1 MNIRFDRFTERSQ
14 DAAARAYQILQQYG
28 HNQVDTEHILLAL
41 LEQTDGVVPQI
52 LERLKVDPA
61 LIRSRLDEILRAS
74 PKAAIYGHGTN
85 QVFITPRVKR
95 IIDTANEE
103 ANRLRDEYISPE
115 HIFLAILTE
124 RNTAVAKI
132 FKDHDV
138 DRVKVNDA
146 IKDIRGGQRVT
157 DPQAESR
164 YQTLEKFSRDL
175 TIMAREGKLDPVI
188 GRDAEILRVI
198 QVLVRRTKNNPVL
211 IGEAGVGKTA
221 IVEGLAQKIASGDV
235 PEILQ
240 GRRVLSL
247 DLSAMLAGSRFR
259 GEFEERLKTTI
270 EEVQRAKGEIILFID
285 EIHQVVGAGAAA
297 GAMDAANM
305 MKPALA
311 RGELQCVGAT
321 TLDEYRQHIE
331 KDSALDRRFAPVFV
345 DEPNVEDTI
354 DILFGLRDR
363 YEAHHKVA
371 IADNAIEAAAHLAD
385 RYVTERKLPD
395 KAIDLLDEAAA
406 KLRVALYSMPPEL
419 KEMQNAVLRIQ
430 AQEEAAGMARE
441 YERAAEF
448 KMQRLQL
455 EEDFEI
461 SKTAWRE
468 ENTLDEVVEADDIAS
483 VVAQWTG
490 IPLSQMLETESE
502 KLLRMEEALHHR
514 VIGQDKAVSALSD
527 AIRRA
532 RSGLKDPRRPIGSFI
547 FLGSSGVGK
556 TELAKALAEFLF
568 DDEDSLIRIDMSE
581 YREQHT
587 ASRLFGAPPGYVGY
601 EEGGQLTE
609 AVRRRPYRVVLF
621 DEIEKAHPD
630 VWNALLQILEDGRLT
645 DGQGRTVD
653 FRNTIIIMTS
663 NLGTEFARRGGA
675 LGFIPN
681 ADSQAIA
688 DHQKIEKAMRETFR
702 PEFLNRIDEILIFEP
717 LSQGDVEHMVDLQMR
732 SVAQRLR
739 EAANISIHLTEP
751 ARFWIAHR
759 GYDPQYGARPLRRT
773 IQRYVENPLSAR
785 LLASDFKSG
794 DLIVIDEVAEEL
806 VFERQIDGTT
816 DFIDMPAA
824 PRQSEYVEFVEPS
837 HAEDIADTHED
848 AYVEH
853 EHDEAYFDEG
863 YHPDGDYYEG
873 DAHHP
878 DSID

>member
-1 MNIRFDRFTERSQ
+1 MIRFDRFTERAQ
-14 DAAARAYQILQQYG
+14 DAAARAYEILQRYG

-41 LEQTDGVVPQI
+41 LEQNDGVVPQI
-52 LERLKVDPA
+52 LERLKVDPTS
-61 LIRSRLDEILRAS
+61 IRGRLDDILHAS
-74 PKAAIYGHGTN
+74 PKAAIYGGGNN

-95 IIDTANEE
+95 VIDMANEE
-103 ANRLRDEYISPE
+103 ANRLKDEYISTE
-115 HIFLAILTE
+115 HIFMAILNE
-124 RNTAVAKI
+124 RNTAVSKI
-132 FKDHDV
+132 LKDYNIER
-138 DRVKVNDA
+138 DRVYDA
-146 IKDIRGGQRVT
+146 VKDIRGGQRVT
-157 DPQAESR
+157 DPQAENR
-164 YQTLEKFSRDL
+164 YQTLEKYSRDL
-175 TIMAREGKLDPVI
+175 TVMAREGKLDPVI
-188 GRDAEILRVI
+188 GRDGEILRVI

-221 IVEGLAQKIASGDV
+221 IVEGLAQKIANNDV

-270 EEVQRAKGEIILFID
+270 EEVQRAQGEIILFID

-311 RGELQCVGAT
+311 RGELQTVGAT

-354 DILFGLRDR
+354 DILYGLRDR

-371 IADNAIEAAAHLAD
+371 IADEAIVAAARLSD
-385 RYVTERKLPD
+385 RYLTERKLPD

-406 KLRVALYSMPPEL
+406 KLRVALYSMPDEL
-419 KEMQNAVLRIQ
+419 KHLKDEIDRIS
-430 AQEEAAGMARE
+430 ANEAAAGMARE

-448 KMQRLQL
+448 KMHRLKL
-455 EEDFEI
+455 EEDYDNA
-461 SKTAWRE
+461 KRAWQD
-468 ENTLDEVVEADDIAS
+468 ENTLDEVVSADDIAG
-483 VVAQWTG
+483 VVSQWTG

-502 KLLRMEEALHHR
+502 KLLRMEEALHER

-556 TELAKALAEFLF
+556 TELAKTLAEFLF
-568 DDEDSLIRIDMSE
+568 DDEDALIRIDMSE

-601 EEGGQLTE
+601 EAGGQLTE
-609 AVRRRPYRVVLF
+609 AIRRRPYRVVLF

-630 VWNALLQILEDGRLT
+630 IWNALLQILEDGRLT

-663 NLGTEFARRGGA
+663 NLGTEFVSRGGA
-675 LGFIPN
+675 LGFIQGH
-681 ADSQAIA
+681 DSDAIA
-688 DHQKIEKAMRETFR
+688 DHQKIEKAMRDTFR
-702 PEFLNRIDEILIFEP
+702 PEFLNRIDEIIIFET
-717 LSQGDVEHMVDLQMR
+717 LGQADVERMVDLQMR
-732 SVAQRLR
+732 AVGSRLR
-739 EAANISIHLTEP
+739 ESANISLHLTEP
-751 ARFWIAHR
+751 ARYWLAHK

-785 LLASDFKSG
+785 LLAGEFESG
-794 DLIVIDEVAEEL
+794 DLIVIDEVSEEL
-806 VFERQIDGTT
+806 IFERQIDGTT
-816 DFIDMPAA
+816 DYIDTADY
-824 PRQSEYVEFVEPS
+824 YVETPPEYRPEGDYVEADHDGHPP
-837 HAEDIADTHED
+837 AED
-848 AYVEH
+848 
-853 EHDEAYFDEG
+853 
-863 YHPDGDYYEG
+863 DYYDES
-873 DAHHP
+873 P
-878 DSID
+878 TE